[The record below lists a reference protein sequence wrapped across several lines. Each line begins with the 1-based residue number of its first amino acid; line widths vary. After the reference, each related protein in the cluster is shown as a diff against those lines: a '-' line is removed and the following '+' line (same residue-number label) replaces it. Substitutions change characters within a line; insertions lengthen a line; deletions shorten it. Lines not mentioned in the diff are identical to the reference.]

1 MQLNVQ
7 IKIGVYKYKEKT
19 SSRYKNGKKKGVK
32 SLPPKK
38 TNNKRRED
46 GNNKKNGQTQNN

>member
-32 SLPPKK
+32 SLPPQK
-38 TNNKRRED
+38 NK
-46 GNNKKNGQTQNN
+46 